1 MPGSL
6 LNTTA
11 LEPAR
16 GSSPSPANRQDF
28 NTLSVMRGKRPG
40 ALLRRAFAIHTREL
54 PMKNL
59 LRLALTG
66 ALVACSSGLFAPSV
80 FADPEITS
88 DPSQVP
94 SAVSPPTPDTLQNG
108 KRALKLDYGGA
119 FPGLHIVLPPPS
131 DEEKQAMAR
140 SDSKRRV
147 IGFHRGVPGG
157 YEDDLSP
164 RLDWIGQA
172 DGSFVASLLVTSPEA
187 ESVRVGIRAELSPSG
202 EIRFFGVQ
210 SDERFAVVTRED
222 FPIVGGEMETRW
234 SPTVDGDTIGVEI
247 TLPSEKAVDAFR
259 LRIDALAHSL
269 HSMSSLDTAPKQLE
283 CPNIHIDVPCR
294 SGSTHST
301 LEDAVARIR
310 FEEGVFSYVCSGAL
324 MNDTVQGTFI
334 PYFLTAEHCI
344 STASVARTVEAWWF
358 YQRAQ
363 CGRMGLDSRR
373 ARTTSGTDLL
383 ATRPGSDLTLL
394 RFRGSLPGGLFYSGS
409 STRSISHPAGVYG
422 IHHPGGEV
430 KKYSEGVTT
439 RNVDGCTEDLAV
451 CIVNAIGVRWSEG
464 TVEGG
469 SSGSGLFLR
478 DGGYLVGGLAAGEE
492 CGFFQMVYYSPFR
505 DFYPRIR
512 RWLSPEDGTLGAAD
526 VVLPLVPRATNRQ
539 QQGFVRVFNRS
550 EQSGEVAIHAV
561 DDTGERFGPAHLFLE
576 AKESKNFN
584 SRDLERGNASLEL
597 DGGVGS
603 GTGDWRVELRADF
616 DIGAR
621 AYIRT
626 PDGFLTPMHQAARET
641 SDGSLRYHVTFFNPA
656 TNTSFESLLRVVNPG
671 TGTAAVVISGVDAR
685 GNAAPLGEVRLSLD
699 GGEATPLLSARD
711 LERGA
716 AGLQGRL
723 GDGAGK
729 WQLYVSSDRPLLV
742 VGLMK
747 SRSGHLS
754 NLSE

>member
-1 MPGSL
+1 
-6 LNTTA
+6 
-11 LEPAR
+11 
-16 GSSPSPANRQDF
+16 
-28 NTLSVMRGKRPG
+28 MRNDLKKPG
-40 ALLRRAFAIHTREL
+40 AGRWTRAVVVWT
-54 PMKNL
+54 
-59 LRLALTG
+59 
-66 ALVACSSGLFAPSV
+66 LVSGLLASPV
-80 FADPEITS
+80 GADPEITP
-88 DPSQVP
+88 DPLQVP
-94 SAVSPPTPDTLQNG
+94 SAVSPPTPDALQN
-108 KRALKLDYGGA
+108 RHRELKLDYSGA

-131 DEEKQAMAR
+131 DEEKRAMAR

-172 DGSFVASLLVTSPEA
+172 DGSFVAPLLVTSPEA
-187 ESVRVGIRAELSPSG
+187 ESVRVGIRAELSPGG
-202 EIRFFGVQ
+202 EIRFFGMQ
-210 SDERFAVVTRED
+210 SDERFAVVIRED
-222 FPIVGGEMETRW
+222 FPVVGGEMETRW
-234 SPTVDGDTIGVEI
+234 SPTVDGDTIGIEI

-269 HSMSSLDTAPKQLE
+269 HSMRSLDTAPKLD
-283 CPNIHIDVPCR
+283 CPNIHIDVQCR
-294 SGSTHST
+294 SGSTHSGK
-301 LEDAVARIR
+301 EDAVARIR
-310 FEEGVFSYVCSGAL
+310 FEEGVFSYVCSGTL
-324 MNDTVQGTFI
+324 MNDSVQATFI
-334 PYFLTAEHCI
+334 PYFLTAEHCVN
-344 STASVARTVEAWWF
+344 TGSVARTVEAWWF

-363 CGRMGLDSRR
+363 CGGSGLDSRWS
-373 ARTTSGTDLL
+373 RTTGGTDLL
-383 ATRPGSDLTLL
+383 ATRAASDLTLL
-394 RFRGSLPGGLFYSGS
+394 RFRGSLPGGLTYSGWDANP
-409 STRSISHPAGVYG
+409 IAHPASVYG
-422 IHHPGGEV
+422 IHHPDGDL
-430 KKYSEGVTT
+430 KKYSAGVTT
-439 RNVDGCTEDLAV
+439 GNTLSDSV
-451 CIVNAIGVRWSEG
+451 VNAIGVRWSEG
-464 TVEGG
+464 TTEGG

-478 DGGYLVGGLAAGEE
+478 DGGYLVGGLSHGPACAHNITD
-492 CGFFQMVYYSPFR
+492 YYGPFR
-505 DFYPRIR
+505 DFYAQIR
-512 RWLSPEDGTLGAAD
+512 RWLRPEDGTLGAAD

-671 TGTAAVVISGVDAR
+671 TGTADVVISGVDAR
-685 GNAAPLGEVRLSLD
+685 GNAAPGGEVRLSLD

-711 LERGA
+711 LEQGA